1 MLLIMLFL
9 GMMPSP
15 SQLSPNSYE
24 AFEQKELE
32 WNRSQLKWFTSTVK
46 KYDIIIAN
54 TNKAIAI
61 LEKNDSVEAKSMMV
75 DLKGIL
81 ASQIRHRKWAQE
93 HADQYRSLLRQ

>member
-1 MLLIMLFL
+1 MLLIVLFL

-24 AFEQKELE
+24 TFELEHRE
-32 WNRSQLKWFTSTVK
+32 WNRSQLKWYTSTVK
-46 KYDIIIAN
+46 KYDTIIAN

-81 ASQIRHRKWAQE
+81 ASEIRHRKWAQE
-93 HADQYRSLLRQ
+93 YADRYRSLVRQ